1 MAESAGSLCPSGSDG
16 DAGAANG
23 VAPRQSKSSSQS
35 FLDFGEL
42 EGAGEGKNRA
52 CLVCKSCR
60 CKVLK
65 PGFATLVEREV
76 KTLCVC
82 WLMD

>member
-1 MAESAGSLCPSGSDG
+1 MATMAEGGGSACPTGSDG
-16 DAGAANG
+16 EASSAGVTEALP
-23 VAPRQSKSSSQS
+23 PRQSKAASQS

-52 CLVCKSCR
+52 YLVCKSCR

-76 KTLCVC
+76 KN
-82 WLMD
+82 